1 MIEYTLDSILTE
13 KQIDAIS
20 QLLNKKQLG
29 SVNEFLENYLAG
41 YIKKGYFDA
50 IKNPLS
56 GQALVLSK
64 MQRENN
70 MPNTPAYLNLKIP
83 TEPFDFLTAKQLLLG
98 MGRVD
103 EFWSVKNILN
113 YILLELNNPQEFPEI
128 SLPLTKAKAERIKQ
142 LQHDLKY
149 LKLTKEIQNG
159 HQES

>member
-41 YIKKGYFDA
+41 YIRKGHFDV
-50 IKNPLS
+50 IRNPLA

-70 MPNTPAYLNLKIP
+70 MPNTPAYLNLKIS
-83 TEPFDFLTAKQLLLG
+83 TAPFDFLTAKQLLMG

-113 YILLELNNPQEFPEI
+113 YVLLELNNPQEFPNI

-149 LKLTKEIQNG
+149 WKLTKETQNG